1 MLFQNCVLLKNSRI
15 SPCACR
21 KKYFVLK
28 ATGTG
33 VSLHGAT
40 SKRDSMWHSAV
51 FICISANCIPVN
63 RIKITVV
70 TNFEILVDLLSHR
83 DHRPLHLIKF
93 NVGASYR
100 YNNICRRQETNLS
113 NHKKFIIQPGER
125 YSALEKWKIF
135 LWFVSQQTYN
145 LKTSLNVPGQK
156 ALRG

>member
-125 YSALEKWKIF
+125 YSALEK
-135 LWFVSQQTYN
+135 
-145 LKTSLNVPGQK
+145 
-156 ALRG
+156 